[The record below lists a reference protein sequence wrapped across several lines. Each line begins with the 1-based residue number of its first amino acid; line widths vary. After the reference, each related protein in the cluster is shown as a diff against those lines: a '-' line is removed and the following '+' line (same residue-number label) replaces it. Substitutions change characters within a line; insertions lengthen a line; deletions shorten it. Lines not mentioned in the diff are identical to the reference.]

1 MTLEDMR
8 RQAGS
13 WLRELA
19 DQVWPGHGGETLAER
34 VERRKTDIRQGY
46 DELLRHRRFLE
57 SLQETIVANEQRA
70 AALPWEV
77 ENHLQAGNRAAAWR
91 AALQLDE
98 ARFSLEQD
106 RLRQRDSQAAYE
118 RRAEQLAEDRRW
130 LGRMQMALRRQQT
143 QGGQDGQCAYAPH

>member
-1 MTLEDMR
+1 MTLEALR

-19 DQVWPGHGGETLAER
+19 DQVWPGSTGETLAER
-34 VERRKTDIRQGY
+34 IERRKQEIRQGY

-57 SLQETIVANEQRA
+57 SLQEGIAANEQRA

-77 ENHLQAGNRAAAWR
+77 SNYLQTGNRAAAWR

-98 ARFSLEQD
+98 LRFALEQD
-106 RLRQRDSQAAYE
+106 RIRQRDSQAAYE
-118 RRAEQLAEDRRW
+118 RRAEELAEQRRW
-130 LGRMQMALRRQQT
+130 LGRMQMALRRQAPP
-143 QGGQDGQCAYAPH
+143 DGQCAYAPQ